1 MNMQMMN
8 KFRLLISDIWFLIRK
23 GRHVLY
29 HLHRN
34 YPDRKAFGSMPA
46 HSTIAYPCHIGKP
59 KYLYVEDFVKIRY
72 GLTIINTGRES
83 VYVKKYTV
91 IAPDVTIITNN
102 HRSTATIPQV
112 LLGESHI
119 NDKSA
124 DVTIGEDVWVGTRT
138 TILAGVTIGRGCIV
152 GANALVSKSVPPYA
166 LVAGMPARIIGVK
179 FSISDIEKHEEALY
193 PLEERMSHEDLV
205 SLFDTYYKDKKIY
218 GCSDSLTEE
227 QAEIVKKLKAKRGLH
242 I

>member
-1 MNMQMMN
+1 MMN
-8 KFRLLISDIWFLIRK
+8 KVRLLLSDIWFLIRK

-29 HLHRN
+29 QLHRN
-34 YPDRKAFGSMPA
+34 HPDRKAFGSMPA

-59 KYLYVEDFVKIRY
+59 KNLFVEDFVKIRY
-72 GLTIINTGRES
+72 GLTIINANQES
-83 VYVKKYTV
+83 VYVKKYTA

-138 TILAGVTIGRGCIV
+138 TILAGVTLGRGCIV
-152 GANALVSKSVPPYA
+152 GANSLVSKSVPPYA

-179 FSISDIEKHEEALY
+179 FSLSDIEKHEEALY
-193 PLEERMSHEDLV
+193 PPEERMSHEDLV

-218 GCSDSLTEE
+218 GCSTPLTEE
-227 QAEIVKKLKAKRGLH
+227 QKEIVGKLKAKRG
-242 I
+242 IKI

>member
-1 MNMQMMN
+1 MMT
-8 KFRLLISDIWFLIRK
+8 KVRLLLSDIWFLIRK

-29 HLHRN
+29 QLHRN
-34 YPDRKAFGSMPA
+34 HPERKDFGSMPT

-59 KYLYVEDFVKIRY
+59 KRLYVEDFVKIRY
-72 GLTIINTGRES
+72 GLTIINAGRES

-138 TILAGVTIGRGCIV
+138 TILAGVMLGRGCIV

-193 PLEERMSHEDLV
+193 PPEERISHEDLV
-205 SLFDTYYKDKKIY
+205 SLFDTYYKDKKIF
-218 GCSDSLTEE
+218 GCSDPLTEE
-227 QAEIVKKLKAKRGLH
+227 QKEIVGKLKAKRG
-242 I
+242 INI